1 MRFSSKMSKISC
13 LINVDLSNELL
24 DSIFI
29 NKKLSSIV
37 KTPNNKKWFQFDID
51 YAPKTIKIVAIS
63 NYDSLLTLNE
73 PIFYSFNDWIP
84 NDIEFLSLIHI

>member
-1 MRFSSKMSKISC
+1 MNI
-13 LINVDLSNELL
+13 L
-24 DSIFI
+24 DSLFSI
-29 NKKLSSIV
+29 KKRTALLKILI
-37 KTPNNKKWFQFDID
+37 TKKWFQFDID

-84 NDIEFLSLIHI
+84 NDIEFMDKKIFKLKKILILRLHL